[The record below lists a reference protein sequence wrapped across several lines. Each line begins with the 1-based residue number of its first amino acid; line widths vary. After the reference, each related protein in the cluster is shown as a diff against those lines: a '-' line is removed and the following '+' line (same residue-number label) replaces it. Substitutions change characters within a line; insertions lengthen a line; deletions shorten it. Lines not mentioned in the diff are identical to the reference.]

1 MSKKVVILDY
11 EMGNLFSVKN
21 AFLAFGVETTISSDK
36 AVIAAADA
44 VILPGVGAFGHAMDN
59 LRRLDLVETFC
70 NFCKSGKPVLGIC
83 LGLQLLFDES
93 EEFGNSNGLGLVPGT
108 VKKFD
113 NGAGRDLKVPHI
125 GWNEIYRVSRTDT
138 DVLQGID
145 KVAMY
150 FVHSYYVVPE
160 SPEAVLTTTNYNGFI
175 FCSSIQI
182 NNIFA
187 CQFHPEKSGKEGLNI
202 FMNWYE
208 KFVK

>member
-1 MSKKVVILDY
+1 MNKKVVILDY

-21 AFLAFGVETTISSDK
+21 AFLSFGVETTISSDK

-70 NFCKSGKPVLGIC
+70 DFCKSGKPVLGIC

-93 EEFGNSNGLGLVPGT
+93 EEFGNSKGLGLVPGT

-113 NGAGRDLKVPHI
+113 NRVGRDLKVPHI
-125 GWNEIYRVSRTDT
+125 GWNEISRVSRTDI
-138 DVLQGID
+138 DMLQGID

-150 FVHSYYVVPE
+150 FVHSYYVVPGY
-160 SPEAVLTTTNYNGFI
+160 PDAVLTTTNYNGFI

-187 CQFHPEKSGKEGLNI
+187 CQFHPEKSGKEGLSI